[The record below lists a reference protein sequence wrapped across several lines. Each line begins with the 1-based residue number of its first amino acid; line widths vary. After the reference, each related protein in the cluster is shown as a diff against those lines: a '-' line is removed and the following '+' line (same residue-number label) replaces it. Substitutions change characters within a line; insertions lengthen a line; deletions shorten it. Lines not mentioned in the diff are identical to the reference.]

1 MDRQARIRWMVDT
14 NTQFVTRMLQRAG
27 VPRADLD
34 DHVQRTFIVAAR
46 RVDDVELGAER
57 KFLARVAFNVAAHAR
72 RDVAR
77 RREVFNDEPLEL
89 IDALAT
95 PEQVA
100 DRKQLRR
107 LLDSIVGTMRDSLRV
122 VFSLHEFDEM
132 RSKEIAALL
141 GIPRGTVA
149 SRLRRAREY
158 FRRHVLAIELAWDSE
173 AANTTQAD
181 ERALVRRGKV
191 SPLERGLLGA
201 GKSIPPSHSALAKTL
216 AVLGMRQG

>member
-89 IDALAT
+89 VDALAT

-107 LLDSIVGTMRDSLRV
+107 HLDSIVGTMRDSLRV

-132 RSKEIAALL
+132 RSKEIAVLL

-173 AANTTQAD
+173 AANTSQAD

-201 GKSIPPSHSALAKTL
+201 GKSIPASHSALAKTL
-216 AVLGMRQG
+216 AVLGMR